1 MISPEFFSNPIIF
14 ANEDF
19 QNRVI
24 QGFFETFT
32 DLFPGVEKC
41 IQNYEFVCNITSQTF
56 DAIMKNIAQKIHN
69 SGIRK
74 EKNDVE
80 AFLGQYFYIL
90 DPVFHLVYFCQHK
103 KLPKPYES
111 IF

>member
-1 MISPEFFSNPIIF
+1 MKTFKIVRFKDFLKPSQIF
-14 ANEDF
+14 
-19 QNRVI
+19 
-24 QGFFETFT
+24 
-32 DLFPGVEKC
+32 FPGVETC

-80 AFLGQYFYIL
+80 AFLGQYFYIS